1 MENAKYVRIY
11 KSSDFYNIQHLLN
24 QDEKTLFVQLYISCI
39 SLVAVLQELTHLQE
53 IAGHFRNIICS
64 VSLYCGAGQSSRY
77 SDWLR
82 AGRSGDRIPVGARFS
97 VPVQTG
103 PGAHPSSCTMGTG
116 SFLGVKISRGMTL
129 TLYPLLVPWS
139 WRSRAIP
146 LLPLWVV
153 WSVQSLSACTRVT
166 FAFLFLFYPSKPSIS
181 GKQLLRMWS
190 CNYRI
195 TTFRRMI
202 NQEKIRI

>member
-1 MENAKYVRIY
+1 MVTDEKKRQHKTKTDSFFPVKSRMENAKYVRIY

-82 AGRSGDRIPVGARFS
+82 AGRSGDRIPVGARFFRTC
-97 VPVQTG
+97 PDRPWG
-103 PGAHPSSCTMGTG
+103 PPSLLYNGYRVFPGGKERLGRDADPSPPSSAVFVEG
-116 SFLGVKISRGMTL
+116 
-129 TLYPLLVPWS
+129 
-139 WRSRAIP
+139 
-146 LLPLWVV
+146 
-153 WSVQSLSACTRVT
+153 
-166 FAFLFLFYPSKPSIS
+166 
-181 GKQLLRMWS
+181 
-190 CNYRI
+190 
-195 TTFRRMI
+195 
-202 NQEKIRI
+202 